1 MRHCSQA
8 SPVPSEPAPP
18 IERKLA
24 AIFAADV
31 AGYSRL
37 MAQDEV
43 GTMRTLTAYREV
55 IDGLIAQHRGRIAN
69 TAGDSVLAEFPS
81 VVDAVRCAVEVQEQ
95 LREKNEKVPD
105 ERQLRFRI
113 GVHVGDVMLRGG
125 DLFGD
130 GVNIAARLQGLAEP
144 GGVCLSEDAHRYAV
158 RPLSLTSTDLGI
170 QEVKN
175 IHGGV
180 RVFSVRPVIQP
191 TADEPRRKPIR
202 WSERPSVAVLPFDN
216 LSDNAA
222 DQYFSDGITEG
233 IITALARFRSLL
245 VVARNSSFAFRD
257 QTTDLPAV
265 ARRLGVTYLVQGTVR
280 RAGERL
286 RITAQLIE
294 AGTDVHLWAE
304 RYDRQLDD
312 VFTVQDEVAETIAST
327 LFGRIE
333 HAILQ
338 SVLQK
343 PTESMIAYD
352 YFLRGVAEFRSY
364 AADSNQRAATLLEQ
378 AVALDPQFALAQ
390 AYLAFV
396 RVAVAG
402 YASASRTV
410 LDASFAMA
418 AQAVDLD
425 PQESRCHRMLALV
438 CVYRRELATAQR
450 HLDRALQLNPNDAD
464 AMQQMGY
471 VLALRGKP
479 QDALVWVERARRLN
493 PLHPTWY
500 NFSLGI
506 ALYSLGR
513 YAEAAEAFLHRPN
526 PVPWTSARAAACYAQ
541 LGDQTKTASLVDAVL
556 KARPDFS
563 TAIFL
568 ARDVL
573 LEREEDREHLRE
585 GLRKAGLPE

>member
-1 MRHCSQA
+1 MS
-8 SPVPSEPAPP
+8 
-18 IERKLA
+18 
-24 AIFAADV
+24 
-31 AGYSRL
+31 
-37 MAQDEV
+37 
-43 GTMRTLTAYREV
+43 
-55 IDGLIAQHRGRIAN
+55 
-69 TAGDSVLAEFPS
+69 
-81 VVDAVRCAVEVQEQ
+81 
-95 LREKNEKVPD
+95 
-105 ERQLRFRI
+105 FRI
-113 GVHVGDVMLRGG
+113 GVHVGDVMVRGA
-125 DLFGD
+125 DLLGD

-144 GGVCLSEDAHRYAV
+144 GGVCLSEDAHRYAA
-158 RPLSLTSTDLGI
+158 RPLSLRSTDLGI

-180 RVFSVRPVIQP
+180 RVFSVRPVVQA

-202 WSERPSVAVLPFDN
+202 SSERPSVAVLPFAN

-222 DQYFSDGITEG
+222 DQYFSDGITEE

-257 QTTDLPAV
+257 ETPDLPAV
-265 ARRLGVTYLVQGTVR
+265 GRRLGVTYLVQGTVR

-286 RITAQLIE
+286 RVTAQLIE
-294 AGTDVHLWAE
+294 PGTDVHLWAE

-333 HAILQ
+333 DAILQ
-338 SVLQK
+338 SALRK
-343 PTESMIAYD
+343 PTESMVAYD
-352 YFLRGVAEFRSY
+352 YFLRGLAEFRGY
-364 AADSNQRAATLLEQ
+364 ADDSNQRAATLLEQ

-402 YASASRTV
+402 YASALRTV
-410 LDASFAMA
+410 LDASFSMA

-438 CVYRRELATAQR
+438 CVNRRELATAQR

-479 QDALVWVERARRLN
+479 QDALVWLERARRLN

-526 PVPWTSARAAACYAQ
+526 PGPWSSARLAACYAQ
-541 LGDQTKTASLVDAVL
+541 LGDPAKTASLVDAVL

-563 TAIFL
+563 TSVFL
-568 ARDVL
+568 TLEVL

>member
-1 MRHCSQA
+1 
-8 SPVPSEPAPP
+8 
-18 IERKLA
+18 
-24 AIFAADV
+24 
-31 AGYSRL
+31 
-37 MAQDEV
+37 
-43 GTMRTLTAYREV
+43 
-55 IDGLIAQHRGRIAN
+55 
-69 TAGDSVLAEFPS
+69 VLAEFPS
-81 VVDAVRCAVEVQEQ
+81 VVDAVKCAVAVQDA
-95 LREKNEKVPD
+95 LCKANESIP
-105 ERQLRFRI
+105 EAGRLRFRI
-113 GVHVGDVMLRGG
+113 GVHVGDVMVRGG

-130 GVNIAARLQGLAEP
+130 GVNVAARLQALAEP
-144 GGVCLSEDAHRYAV
+144 GGVCLSEDAHRYAA
-158 RPLSLTSTDLGI
+158 RPLSLTSTDLGV

-175 IHGGV
+175 VDGGV
-180 RVFSVRPVIQP
+180 RVFSVHLVGQP
-191 TADEPRRKPIR
+191 TANVTTKPTQP
-202 WSERPSVAVLPFDN
+202 SERPSVAVLPFDN
-216 LSDNAA
+216 LSDNDA

-257 QTTDLPAV
+257 QTPDLPAV

-286 RITAQLIE
+286 RVTAQLIE
-294 AGTDVHLWAE
+294 AGTDIHLWAE

-312 VFTVQDEVAETIAST
+312 VFTVQDEVAATIAST

-333 HAILQ
+333 DATLQ

-343 PTESMIAYD
+343 PTESMVAYD

-364 AADSNQRAATLLEQ
+364 ADDSNQRAATLLEQ
-378 AVALDPQFALAQ
+378 AVALDPRFALAR

-396 RVAVAG
+396 RVALAG

-438 CVYRRELATAQR
+438 CVHRRELATAQR

-464 AMQQMGY
+464 AMQHMGY

-479 QDALVWVERARRLN
+479 QDTLVWVERARRLN

-500 NFSLGI
+500 NFGLGI

-526 PVPWTSARAAACYAQ
+526 PGPWTSARVAACYAQ
-541 LGDQTKTASLVDAVL
+541 LGDPAKTASFVNAVL

-568 ARDVL
+568 TRDIL